1 MGNNSINVQNVNVCA
16 TQTTKQCCKNKPQS
30 PLLIKPQHNQ
40 EKTNTALMPVILIS
54 YVRPQRSSHS
64 PAVHK
69 KLVCLCT
76 TLHIL
81 MCVRTPERTRHTL
94 QASLILAHLRGI
106 ARKTCCLLKR
116 QSSLIFL
123 LCIVPAEGKK
133 KAGQSLWESS
143 EACSDHKPLKQV
155 FLPPDTVVWSVI
167 FQPISDNYRATC
179 SHTRQSL
186 MSLRDGLPVKKTRR
200 GLSARAVC
208 SPRQSHW
215 EWKTIEEQSGL
226 MYIQHTCEES

>member
-1 MGNNSINVQNVNVCA
+1 
-16 TQTTKQCCKNKPQS
+16 
-30 PLLIKPQHNQ
+30 
-40 EKTNTALMPVILIS
+40 
-54 YVRPQRSSHS
+54 
-64 PAVHK
+64 
-69 KLVCLCT
+69 
-76 TLHIL
+76 
-81 MCVRTPERTRHTL
+81 MCVRTPERTRHAL

-106 ARKTCCLLKR
+106 AHKTCCLLKH
-116 QSSLIFL
+116 QSSLISAAAFL
-123 LCIVPAEGKK
+123 LCIVPAEGK

-186 MSLRDGLPVKKTRR
+186 MSLRDGLPVKKARH
-200 GLSARAVC
+200 GISARAVC
-208 SPRQSHW
+208 SPLQCHW

-226 MYIQHTCEES
+226 MYIRHTCEES